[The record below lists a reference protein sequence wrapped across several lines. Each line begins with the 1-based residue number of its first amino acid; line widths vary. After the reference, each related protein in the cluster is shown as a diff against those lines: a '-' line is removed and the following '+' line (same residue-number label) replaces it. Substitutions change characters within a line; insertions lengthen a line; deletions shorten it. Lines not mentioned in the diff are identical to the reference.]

1 MHWQILV
8 LNVFEGLACVTGL
21 IYWHKLKHTYW
32 KYFVVYLAVV
42 FLLEV
47 LGEYLLYGVQDLPAG
62 MKLYRY
68 GAIPVEF
75 LFMYWLF
82 YKYARQQQGGWV
94 WPIVF
99 AIGYL
104 ACLLIDI
111 SYIEGKT
118 KIVFDSFS
126 YSIGNIFLLLLVLQF
141 FIRFVKSDELLHY
154 RESNMFWVSLGIL
167 FFYVGSLPFYGIRNT
182 LYHQYRDFFYVYWY
196 IQYCLNYL
204 MYTCFAISFIWGRPK

>member
-21 IYWHKLKHTYW
+21 VYWKKIRHTYW
-32 KYFVVYLAVV
+32 KYFVVYLALV
-42 FLLEV
+42 FFMEV
-47 LGEYLLYGVQDLPAG
+47 SGEYLLYGLKDLPTG

-68 GAIPVEF
+68 AAIPVEF

-104 ACLLIDI
+104 ACLLIDVC
-111 SYIEGKT
+111 YIEGRT

-141 FIRFVKSDELLHY
+141 FIRFIKSDELLHY
-154 RESNMFWVSLGIL
+154 RQSNMFWVSLGIL

-182 LYHQYRDFFYVYWY
+182 LYHQYREFFYVYWY